1 MTGVVVSVLLSI
13 YDDRDQDLHRRQR
26 TAQPAPQQEAQHV
39 RKIIAALQ
47 MSVDGFEG
55 PHGELDW
62 AMADDEET
70 WRDIFEMLESVD
82 TCLLSHVMYPDYE
95 QYRLAVLA
103 NPSGILPLR
112 GKAPTG
118 EVTDMPKSI
127 ATMAA
132 PSIFGLRPTGAAHL
146 PISALLSE

>member
-1 MTGVVVSVLLSI
+1 M
-13 YDDRDQDLHRRQR
+13 
-26 TAQPAPQQEAQHV
+26 
-39 RKIIAALQ
+39 RKIIAELQ
-47 MSVDGFEG
+47 TSLDGFIER

-62 AMADDEET
+62 ATADDEET

-82 TCLLSHVMYPDYE
+82 TRILGRVMYPDYE
-95 QYRLAVLA
+95 QYWLAVLA
-103 NPSGILPLR
+103 NSSGILPLS

-118 EVTDMPKSI
+118 EVTDIPKSI

-146 PISALLSE
+146 PISAFLSE